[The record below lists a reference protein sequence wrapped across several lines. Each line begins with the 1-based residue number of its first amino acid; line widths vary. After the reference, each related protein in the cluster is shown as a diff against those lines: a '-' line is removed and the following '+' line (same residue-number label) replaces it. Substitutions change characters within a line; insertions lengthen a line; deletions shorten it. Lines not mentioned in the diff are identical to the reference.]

1 MPDPLSQP
9 SPAGLLCR
17 RCHARLVAVLAAL
30 FCLSWLPGSP
40 ASGADP
46 AFPPAVSIEEA
57 GERHRLRLTGS
68 SERVFLVFRVY
79 EIAHYAELA
88 GRTSLGPE
96 EVIVDGPGKAL
107 MIRFQRDLGVER
119 VRREFAR
126 SLRRNGQPA
135 WLEDAGDTITRF
147 LAAIDR
153 GARAGDRL
161 LFFWLDG
168 GHLFVNFNGERVF
181 AAQDTA
187 FAKLIWSIWF
197 GADPVCDREALLAQ
211 VAPGVVP

>member
-1 MPDPLSQP
+1 V
-9 SPAGLLCR
+9 A
-17 RCHARLVAVLAAL
+17 LVAALLFLPVFLVL
-30 FCLSWLPGSP
+30 SGSP
-40 ASGADP
+40 ASGAVP
-46 AFPPAVSIEEA
+46 AFPPMVGIEEG
-57 GERHRLRLTGS
+57 GERHRLRLTGR

-88 GRTSLGPE
+88 GRTSLEPE
-96 EVIVDGPGKAL
+96 EVVADGRAKAL

-119 VRREFAR
+119 VRKEFAR

-135 WLEDAGDTITRF
+135 WLEDAGDTISTF

-168 GHLFVNFNGERVF
+168 GRLLVDFNGERVF

-211 VAPGVVP
+211 VAPGEVP